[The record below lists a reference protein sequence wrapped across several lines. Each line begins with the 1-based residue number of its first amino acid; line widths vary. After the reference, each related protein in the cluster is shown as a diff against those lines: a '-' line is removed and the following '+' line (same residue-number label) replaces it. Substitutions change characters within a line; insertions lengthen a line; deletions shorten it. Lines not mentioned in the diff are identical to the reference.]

1 MWRVLIVC
9 GPALFALGCDGSS
22 ATDESGGGGGGSPL
36 GDASHGHAGGE
47 DASADPG
54 TGGVADAGS
63 PDTGPGLDAARP
75 AADAARLPD
84 AVAGADAAAGTD
96 AVAGPDAVVT
106 PDAARP
112 GDAGVPADASP
123 RADAA
128 VSPDAARPADA
139 TLEPDATLAPDA
151 FAPLDATVDPDA
163 ARAPGTCLP
172 GDRRDCDCAD
182 GTVGLET
189 CDVAA
194 AWAGC
199 RCALGPAYP
208 GPCSTESD
216 GSGGRW
222 CTTWTYD
229 DDGRRTSGT
238 TTRDCAGPVVWSET
252 WDWHP
257 GGVLAR
263 HEVVGFDLDGR
274 VTSRRSETYDAAGH
288 RTREDGFGGEVTWS
302 IAYQL
307 DADGRPIA
315 AEWIDDTP
323 DRRER
328 QCEAW
333 TWDAEGGLL
342 EHTMQYDCV
351 GAPFWS
357 ESAELAYDAAG
368 RPVSQR
374 WDGCY
379 ADEMGTAVY
388 RDRGER
394 FYTYDA
400 AGRLSTRIETIDVG
414 CNGPPDPQQTE
425 TWRYDPGATV
435 RTTDRDGDADVD
447 VVAVVRHG
455 PRGEV
460 MTATTSPEGCRRDV
474 VDADGTAVLLRDDPG
489 CDGVAV
495 GLMVRIIGPD
505 GRVYRHE
512 ADRDGDGTL
521 EVADTWTWDA
531 RGNLLSSHAFGRDE
545 QHDYGCWPE

>member
-1 MWRVLIVC
+1 MMRKVLLVC
-9 GPALFALGCDGSS
+9 GPGLFALGCDVSS
-22 ATDESGGGGGGSPL
+22 ASDEENGGGGGTGPAPVDATGGAPL
-36 GDASHGHAGGE
+36 GDASQGH
-47 DASADPG
+47 
-54 TGGVADAGS
+54 
-63 PDTGPGLDAARP
+63 
-75 AADAARLPD
+75 
-84 AVAGADAAAGTD
+84 AGADAAARAPD
-96 AVAGPDAVVT
+96 AAAGSDDGGGVDARSRGDEGVLADSGRRDAGPEFDAART
-106 PDAARP
+106 PDAARTQ
-112 GDAGVPADASP
+112 DAVVAADAF
-123 RADAA
+123 AG
-128 VSPDAARPADA
+128 PDAAAAPDA
-139 TLEPDATLAPDA
+139 TPAPDAALEPDATLAPDA

-189 CDVAA
+189 CDLAA

-229 DDGRRTSGT
+229 GDGRRTSGA

-323 DRRER
+323 DGRER

-394 FYTYDA
+394 FFTYDA

-414 CNGPPDPQQTE
+414 CNGPPDPE
-425 TWRYDPGATV
+425 RAERWRYDPGATV
-435 RTTDRDGDADVD
+435 LTTDRDGDAAVD
-447 VVAVVRHG
+447 VVSVVRHG

-460 MTATTSPEGCRRDV
+460 MTYTTSPDGCRRDV
-474 VDADGTAVLLRDDPG
+474 VDVNGTAVLLRDDPG
-489 CDGVAV
+489 CDGFAV
-495 GLMVRIIGPD
+495 GLMVRVIGPD

>member
-1 MWRVLIVC
+1 MRGLFGVC
-9 GPALFALGCDGSS
+9 AGLFLLACDGSS
-22 ATDESGGGGGGSPL
+22 ASDPARGGSGGAGGAPTDANGGPAH
-36 GDASHGHAGGE
+36 GDASHGHVGGQ
-47 DASADPG
+47 
-54 TGGVADAGS
+54 
-63 PDTGPGLDAARP
+63 DAARRDDATLAP
-75 AADAARLPD
+75 NDGGLSDSGSRDAGPEADAVRPAVDAGGTPD
-84 AVAGADAAAGTD
+84 AVAGAD
-96 AVAGPDAVVT
+96 V
-106 PDAARP
+106 
-112 GDAGVPADASP
+112 
-123 RADAA
+123 A

-139 TLEPDATLAPDA
+139 AVSPDAAMSPDAARPADAAPEPDAPLAPDA
-151 FAPLDATVDPDA
+151 FAPLDAAVDPDA
-163 ARAPGTCLP
+163 ARPPGTCLP

-199 RCALGPAYP
+199 RCALGPADP
-208 GPCSTESD
+208 GPCSTESVAQ
-216 GSGGRW
+216 GERR

-229 DDGRRTSGT
+229 GDGRRILGA
-238 TTRDCAGPVVWSET
+238 TTRDCAGPVVMTET
-252 WDWHP
+252 WDRHP

-263 HEVVGFDLDGR
+263 HEVLGFDLDGR
-274 VTSRRSETYDAAGH
+274 VTSRRGETYDAAGH
-288 RTREDGFGGEVTWS
+288 LIREDGLSAEVTWS
-302 IAYQL
+302 ITYQL
-307 DADGRPIA
+307 DAEGRPVA

-323 DRRER
+323 DGRER

-333 TWDAEGGLL
+333 RWDVEGALL

-357 ESAELAYDAAG
+357 ESAEFAYDVAG

-379 ADEMGTAVY
+379 ADEMGRAVY

-394 FYTYDA
+394 LFTYDA
-400 AGRLSTRIETIDVG
+400 AGRLSTRIGTIDVG

-435 RTTDRDGDADVD
+435 LTTDREGDAAVD
-447 VVAVVRHG
+447 VVSVVRHG

-460 MTATTSPEGCRRDV
+460 MTYTTSPEGCRRDV
-474 VDADGTAVLLRDDPG
+474 VDARGTAVLLRDDPG
-489 CDGVAV
+489 CDGVGV
-495 GLMVRIIGPD
+495 GLMVRVVGPD

-521 EVADTWTWDA
+521 EQADTWTWDA
-531 RGNLLSSHAFGRDE
+531 HGNLLSSHAWGRDE
-545 QHDYGCWPE
+545 QHDFGCWPD